1 MIKNLNRKVMLKD
14 LLADNEWEL
23 QHADLNGYSDV
34 EVHYLKKTI
43 KHYKRELALLEE
55 KTV

>member
-43 KHYKRELALLEE
+43 EHHKRELALLEE